1 MQTILIRRDKADAVR
16 NSYAREGKKE
26 EKKTKK
32 MSSSLAFDVF
42 GKHWTTKAL
51 HFENYCLNFLHAIL
65 PILGQKI
72 EIVDA
77 KTRQVL
83 GGVVVDNVTV
93 QYKPLQLSITL
104 YHNPQDYKLSIQDTR
119 EYRKKWKRVIAK
131 GQTFPQNLQEEIQL
145 FCSVLVREKNPILV
159 LDLVTT
165 PLSSP
170 YHNKRVHVLWRGGAP
185 WGTETWKLDSAE
197 ELSSLMTQLRASQI
211 LA

>member
-16 NSYAREGKKE
+16 NSYAREGKKQ

-83 GGVVVDNVTV
+83 GGLAVDNVTV

-145 FCSVLVREKNPILV
+145 FCSVSCEKRTLFWYLISLRLPFFPHPTTIKEFTFCGEGELLGVRKP
-159 LDLVTT
+159 VT
-165 PLSSP
+165 
-170 YHNKRVHVLWRGGAP
+170 RFC
-185 WGTETWKLDSAE
+185 
-197 ELSSLMTQLRASQI
+197 
-211 LA
+211 